1 VIQSVPL
8 FNKTIPIHRKQY
20 HIDRLLG
27 KGGFGEV
34 YAARR
39 LPDSKLSSFLF
50 SLPNLKSS
58 INIDRPVAIKVVS
71 LATTDSA
78 EAKGLREAFLN
89 EVGMAKRLA
98 KTSRHIVYMYDFD
111 FHATGLTF
119 IVMELGQQ
127 DLEKYLKDKH
137 SLSSGERHAIWRQL
151 VSIAITLYNRQIV
164 SIVYC
169 RFI

>member
-1 VIQSVPL
+1 ML
-8 FNKTIPIHRKQY
+8 NKEGEELKQ
-20 HIDRLLG
+20 
-27 KGGFGEV
+27 
-34 YAARR
+34 
-39 LPDSKLSSFLF
+39 
-50 SLPNLKSS
+50 
-58 INIDRPVAIKVVS
+58 
-71 LATTDSA
+71 
-78 EAKGLREAFLN
+78 AFLN

-98 KTSRHIVYMYDFD
+98 KTSRHIVHMHDFD
-111 FHATGLTF
+111 FHPNGLTF

-164 SIVYC
+164 SIIYC